1 MDTQRDGGSGRV
13 HWLASLMLGLG
24 VLGLGVL
31 AGCGDDGSGDTP
43 AGPGCTLTASGAVS
57 FSAPCDAWLEPG
69 MQAGTYEAR
78 VFALGD
84 TNFTFG
90 VTGIGSLQKQTLR
103 FPTLALNQY
112 ASAALVESG
121 SSAGW
126 IMSTQTPMIGF
137 FEFALDGSDP
147 AVGEKWA
154 FRGDLDVRLDA
165 SQNAATPSVRVHVTM
180 R

>member
-1 MDTQRDGGSGRV
+1 MDTQRDGSSGRLC
-13 HWLASLMLGLG
+13 WLLVAALGL
-24 VLGLGVL
+24 VLGLSGL
-31 AGCGDDGSGDTP
+31 WGCADEADPAP

-57 FSAPCDAWLEPG
+57 LTMPCEAWLEPG
-69 MQAGTYEAR
+69 MQAGTYAVR

-90 VTGIGSLQKQTLR
+90 MTGLGSLKKQTVR
-103 FPTLALNQY
+103 FPTVALNQY
-112 ASAALVESG
+112 ASAALVQSS

-137 FEFALDGSDP
+137 FAFDLESSDP
-147 AVGEKWA
+147 ELGEMWGL
-154 FRGDLDVRLDA
+154 RGDLDVRLDG
-165 SQNAATPSVRVHVTM
+165 SQDTSTPSVRVHVTM